1 MKPITIDIVKF
12 LDDNFRSWRKVD
24 KTSLAIL
31 ISVIGHFGQTDK
43 GGNPYIFHVIAVTL
57 GLLTKDQEVTQAAL
71 LHDIVEDTNITLED
85 LKLLGFSKRTI
96 DCVALVT
103 KDESLTYQEN
113 IDRLL
118 GNVDA
123 CHVKHSDLRHNT
135 MLSRLKDLSDKTF
148 LKMKEYMIAFKKVE
162 AVINA
167 AK

>member
-12 LDDNFRSWRKVD
+12 LNDNFQSWRKVD

-31 ISVIGHFGQTDK
+31 VSVIGHFGQTDK

-57 GLLTKDQEVTQAAL
+57 GLLTKDQEVIQAAL

-85 LKLLGFSKRTI
+85 LRLLGFSKRTV

-103 KDESLTYQEN
+103 KDENLSYQEN
-113 IDRLL
+113 IDRILINL
-118 GNVDA
+118 DA

-148 LKMKEYMIAFKKVE
+148 NKMREYMIAFKKVE